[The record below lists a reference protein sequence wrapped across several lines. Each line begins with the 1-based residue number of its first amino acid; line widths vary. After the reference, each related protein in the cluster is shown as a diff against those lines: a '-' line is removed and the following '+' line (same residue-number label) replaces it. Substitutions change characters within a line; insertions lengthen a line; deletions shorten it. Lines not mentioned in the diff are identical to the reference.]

1 MRAGGPHLSI
11 FKIHSKILKM
21 DTCTKWKWL
30 NTTAL
35 KSKESRP
42 SKQTQNNER
51 NNNNALLFQL
61 LWVKGQRSKVNSKQQ
76 TANSTAH
83 NCNHF
88 NEERSI
94 IIQQ

>member
-1 MRAGGPHLSI
+1 MYQ
-11 FKIHSKILKM
+11 M
-21 DTCTKWKWL
+21 EMV
-30 NTTAL
+30 TTAL

-61 LWVKGQRSKVNSKQQ
+61 LWVKGQQQ

-83 NCNHF
+83 NCNQF